1 MSTLCFNRSS
11 ISSFNEHNS
20 ISDPF
25 GGEGKI
31 EEGLIPAYF
40 FEKSVHVCTYIY
52 IYICV
57 CIFILILEMETM
69 RKIHTHVFVLIR
81 LD

>member
-40 FEKSVHVCTYIY
+40 FERSVHVCTYIY
-52 IYICV
+52 IYLYVYIYIDSGDGNDEKNSYARV
-57 CIFILILEMETM
+57 
-69 RKIHTHVFVLIR
+69 RVDKA
-81 LD
+81 

>member
-52 IYICV
+52 IYLYVYIYIDSGDGNDEKNSCARV
-57 CIFILILEMETM
+57 
-69 RKIHTHVFVLIR
+69 RVAR
-81 LD
+81 

>member
-52 IYICV
+52 IYIY
-57 CIFILILEMETM
+57 
-69 RKIHTHVFVLIR
+69 IR
-81 LD
+81 VYIYIDSGDRNDEKNSCARVRVAR